1 MTKRSQDD
9 KPDLQ
14 RRMLLAAGAAGAAG
28 VLLPRV
34 AFAQGADTIR
44 IGVPTKTYWPTIVAE
59 TAIRQKLFD
68 KEGIK
73 AELTV
78 YRSGAEGFEALAA
91 GAADMILNSSSSVA
105 AGLRKGVNARCV
117 ANGANGYYGWYLV
130 VKTDSPIKDVKEL
143 AGKKVGITSAGSGS
157 DICARW
163 TLAHHKIDFT
173 RVPLGGGGLVP
184 NLLTGNIDATVLY
197 SPLTFKVIDDKVARL
212 IIDYGSAIPAHSNSA
227 WIASDKII
235 KERPE
240 VVQKAL
246 NALYGGVAFLVAD
259 ASRAAAVKLVAEID
273 EIPEA
278 IAARELDGNIKHL
291 SRTGEMQLE
300 WMERALDMARM
311 IGMTDLAPASEMYI
325 TRFKPVPT
333 MA

>member
-1 MTKRSQDD
+1 MARKPRNE

-14 RRMLLAAGAAGAAG
+14 RRRILIGGAASTVATYM
-28 VLLPRV
+28 PRL
-34 AFAQGADTIR
+34 AYAQGGNTVR

-73 AELTV
+73 AELTI

-91 GAADMILNSSSSVA
+91 GAADLILNSSSSVA

-117 ANGANGYYGWYLV
+117 ANGANGYYGWFLV
-130 VKTDSPIKDVKEL
+130 VKTDSPVKDVKEL

-163 TLAHHKIDFT
+163 TIADRKLEFT

-197 SPLTFKVIDDKVARL
+197 SPLTYKVMDEKVARPL
-212 IIDYGSAIPAHSNSA
+212 IDYGEAIPAHSNSA
-227 WIASDKII
+227 WIASDRII
-235 KERPE
+235 KERPQ
-240 VVQKAL
+240 VVQKTL
-246 NALYGGVAFLVAD
+246 NAIYGGLGFLVAD
-259 ASRAAAVKLVAEID
+259 ANRAAALKLIAEID

-291 SRTGEMQLE
+291 SRTGEMQLD
-300 WMERALDMARM
+300 WMERALDMGRL
-311 IGMTDLAPASEMYI
+311 IGMTDLAAARDTFI
-325 TRFKPVPT
+325 TPFKPVPT
-333 MA
+333 AV

>member
-1 MTKRSQDD
+1 M
-9 KPDLQ
+9 
-14 RRMLLAAGAAGAAG
+14 
-28 VLLPRV
+28 PRL
-34 AFAQGADTIR
+34 AFAQGSNTIR

-59 TAIRQKLFD
+59 TGIRQKLFD

-73 AELTV
+73 AELTI

-91 GAADMILNSSSSVA
+91 GAADLILNSSSSVA

-130 VKTDSPIKDVKEL
+130 VKTDSPVKDFKEL

-163 TLAHHKIDFT
+163 TIAHHKLEFT

-184 NLLTGNIDATVLY
+184 NLLTGNIEATVLY
-197 SPLTFKVIDDKVARL
+197 SPLTFKVMDEKLARPL
-212 IIDYGSAIPAHSNSA
+212 INYGDAIPAHSNSA

-235 KERPE
+235 KERPQ

-246 NALYGGVAFLVAD
+246 NAIYGGLAFLVAD
-259 ASRAAAVKLVAEID
+259 GNRAAAVRLIAEID
-273 EIPEA
+273 EISEA
-278 IAARELDGNIKHL
+278 IAARELDGNIKLL
-291 SRTGEMQLE
+291 SRTGEMQLD
-300 WMERALDMARM
+300 WMERALDMGRL
-311 IGMTDLAPASEMYI
+311 IGMTDLAPAKEMFI
-325 TRFKPVPT
+325 TQFRPVPT
-333 MA
+333 PA